1 MFYYSFYLLFFL
13 NVSNLQAQT
22 IQKEKQSLISI
33 LKILETR
40 FGISFSYI
48 DDTIKAKESMLP
60 DSDLMLEEALELL
73 KVDTQLDFEL
83 LDNRFVV
90 IRKVVER
97 QTSSFTPQ
105 RLEEVIISN
114 YLTTG
119 IMKFNDGS
127 ITIKP

>member
-1 MFYYSFYLLFFL
+1 MSRKGLLSIFYLLFFL
-13 NVSNLQAQT
+13 NVANLQAQT

-48 DDTIKAKESMLP
+48 DDTIKDKESILP

-73 KVDTQLDFEL
+73 KVETQLDFEL

-90 IRKVVER
+90 IKE
-97 QTSSFTPQ
+97 SC
-105 RLEEVIISN
+105 
-114 YLTTG
+114 
-119 IMKFNDGS
+119 
-127 ITIKP
+127 